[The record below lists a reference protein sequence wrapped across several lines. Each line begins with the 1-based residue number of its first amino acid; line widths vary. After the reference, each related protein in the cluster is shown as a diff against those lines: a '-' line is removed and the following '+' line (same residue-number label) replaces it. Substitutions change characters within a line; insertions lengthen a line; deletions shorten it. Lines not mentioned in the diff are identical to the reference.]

1 MKKLISSCVLM
12 LGAAGAMAQSESDG
26 PSFMQLDADGDGRL
40 SQQEAQADAR
50 VAEAFRS
57 LDTDSDGY
65 LSIDEF
71 SALRQ

>member
-1 MKKLISSCVLM
+1 MKKVISTCVLM
-12 LGAAGAMAQSESDG
+12 FGVTAAMAQSESEG
-26 PSFMQLDADGDGRL
+26 PAFMGLDSDGDGRL
-40 SQQEAQADAR
+40 SQEEAQADAR

-65 LSIDEF
+65 LTIDEF